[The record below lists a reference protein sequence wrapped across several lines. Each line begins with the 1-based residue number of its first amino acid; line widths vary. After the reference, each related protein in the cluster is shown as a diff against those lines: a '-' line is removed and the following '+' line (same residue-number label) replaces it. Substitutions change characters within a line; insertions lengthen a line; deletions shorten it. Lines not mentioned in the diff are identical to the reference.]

1 LLEATRALGVTFLPG
16 THCFADGQG
25 DHALR
30 LAFSYQPEERILSG
44 IQILGEQL
52 YKLMGQRSI

>member
-1 LLEATRALGVTFLPG
+1 MPG